1 MTFLNI
7 AFPAASALPV
17 SQIAIS
23 AFAVAARPL
32 LGLGILAT
40 MLIVFKPM
48 LLGMLRAALLVINPK
63 KSREEKT
70 ATRNLRNMLTIRR
83 IANDLDGSSPN
94 MAAELRALAARG

>member
-7 AFPAASALPV
+7 AFPVASALPV

-23 AFAVAARPL
+23 AVVASARPL

-48 LLGMLRAALLVINPK
+48 LMGMLRAALLVISPK
-63 KSREEKT
+63 QSREQKT
-70 ATRNLRNMLTIRR
+70 ASRNLRNMLTIRR
-83 IANDLDGSSPN
+83 IANDLDRSSPN